1 MKPSDGV
8 KIDSSFG
15 DLVLQYFTDPSEE
28 LLFQISEHT
37 AASKILSN
45 AQISDP
51 NLKDIKDFWKKILE
65 RERNK
70 GEEYVSEIKSCMTYI
85 ENNSEAL
92 LEHVNKIYCYLPDD
106 FVFDCT
112 LYLHIGYDIGIVS
125 EGDALLNVG
134 NEIFHQNNREL
145 IYFALHEL
153 HHVGFTHY
161 NNLEISFSDI
171 QTRDDFLKLIE
182 KLTHLEGT
190 ATYAIKEMR
199 ERDNQLSFFDYEV
212 LNNKEKRTETTK
224 EYFKIYDSFRY
235 TKRIPIEE
243 RDFETLEIM
252 SGQNKRLWYIT
263 GAHMAEQIDK
273 KLGREEL
280 NQTILDGSVKFFEK
294 YFSLD

>member
-8 KIDSSFG
+8 KIDYSFTE
-15 DLVLQYFTDPSEE
+15 LTLQYLTNPSEE
-28 LLFQISEHT
+28 LMLQISKHT

-51 NLKDIKDFWKKILE
+51 NLKDLKDFWKKILE

-70 GEEYVSEIKSCMTYI
+70 GEEYISEIKTCMTYI
-85 ENNSEAL
+85 ENNTEAL
-92 LEHVNKIYCYLPDD
+92 LELVNEIYCYLPDD

-134 NEIFHQNNREL
+134 HEIFHQNKREL

-153 HHVGFTHY
+153 HHVGYTHY
-161 NNLEISFSDI
+161 NDLEISFSNI

-190 ATYAIKEMR
+190 ATYAIKEIR
-199 ERDNQLSFFDYEV
+199 ERDNQISFFDYEV
-212 LNNKEKRTETTK
+212 LNNKKKRTESAE
-224 EYFKIYDSFRY
+224 EYFEIYDKFKY
-235 TKRIPIEE
+235 ANNLLIEE
-243 RDFETLEIM
+243 SDFEILDIM
-252 SGQNKRLWYIT
+252 SGKNKRLWYIT
-263 GAHMAEQIDK
+263 GAHIAEKIDK
-273 KLGREEL
+273 RLGRAEL
-280 NQTILDGSVKFFEK
+280 NQTIINGPKSFFEK
-294 YFSLD
+294 YFR